1 MEKVKMFV
9 DQSDFLFTFPLFPPL
24 QLQLFYQS
32 QPFLFEKKMKIQV
45 RNLNSKYCILILL
58 IGDV

>member
-9 DQSDFLFTFPLFPPL
+9 DQSNFLFTFPLFPPL

-32 QPFLFEKKMKIQV
+32 QPFLFEKKIEDSSEK
-45 RNLNSKYCILILL
+45 SK
-58 IGDV
+58 